1 MQLIKRSFIF
11 CFVENG
17 TPGVSSLTCVIVSAL
32 CSLNKRYI
40 IMEGAAAGTLALQ
53 SHWLAVASPCYRC
66 MQFGAAYI
74 YIDTCKYVLGS
85 GHFKAVVFKQWER
98 FQLIF

>member
-1 MQLIKRSFIF
+1 MRLIKHSFIF

-40 IMEGAAAGTLALQ
+40 VMEGAAAGTLLLQ
-53 SHWLAVASPCYRC
+53 SHWLAVASPYHRSLQHIC
-66 MQFGAAYI
+66 I
-74 YIDTCKYVLGS
+74 LVLANTS
-85 GHFKAVVFKQWER
+85 
-98 FQLIF
+98 